1 MSNNQA
7 QDRYDPP
14 EAGGEQD
21 WDPIM
26 YNDMPD
32 GEIFYT
38 EPYGDPY
45 RKVDD
50 KSAINTR
57 KQTTHDIENN
67 FQVFV
72 RI

>member
-7 QDRYDPP
+7 ADRYDPP
-14 EAGGEQD
+14 KAGGDQD

-26 YNDMPD
+26 YMDMPD

-38 EPYGDPY
+38 APNGDPY
-45 RKVDD
+45 RKVSDTE
-50 KSAINTR
+50 AINTR
-57 KQTTHDIENN
+57 HQTRHDIEKN
-67 FQVFV
+67 FEVFV